1 MKNTKTNKNQFWI
14 IKNNITGEFLN
25 KDTRYS
31 YTKNI
36 KNAMLMT
43 ARKNARLAKEAN
55 ESVWKAIKTDN
66 GIQVLSPEWK

>member
-14 IKNNITGEFLN
+14 IKNNITGEFMN

-43 ARKNARLAKEAN
+43 ERKSARSVKEAN
-55 ESVWKAIKTDN
+55 ESIWKAIKTEN
-66 GIQVLSPEWK
+66 GIQILSPEWK